1 MEPGPGVDL
10 PVTGDVPLGSSA
22 RRRLLVAAAAGG
34 IAAAAAAEPLSW
46 VLVALTG
53 WDVAAGVLIGW
64 SWATIVRRDADQTA
78 KLAAADDPT
87 AAWTDVLLLSASIAS
102 LVAVG
107 LVLLGT
113 GAEGGLLGRAALA
126 VLSVA
131 LSWALVHTVFT
142 LRYAALYYAGPE
154 GGVDFNQDEPPDY
167 LDFAYLAFTIGMT
180 FQVSDTDLRSSAV
193 RHTAL
198 RHALLSY
205 VFGAVIL
212 AGTINLL
219 AGLTR

>member
-1 MEPGPGVDL
+1 MDEPGPGVDL
-10 PVTGDVPLGSSA
+10 PVTGDAPLGSSA
-22 RRRLLVAAAAGG
+22 RRRLLVAVGAGA
-34 IAAAAAAEPLSW
+34 IAAVVAARLLPGD
-46 VLVALTG
+46 LVALTG
-53 WDVAAGVLIGW
+53 WDVTAGVLICW
-64 SWATIVRRDADQTA
+64 NWVTIARRNAEQTA
-78 KLAAADDPT
+78 KLAAGDDPT
-87 AAWTDVLLLSASIAS
+87 AAWSDFLLLSAAIAS
-102 LVAVG
+102 LAAVG

-113 GAEGGLLGRAALA
+113 GAGSELVTAAVA

-142 LRYAALYYAGPE
+142 LRYAALYYAGPD
-154 GGVDFNQDEPPDY
+154 GGVHFDQDEPPDY

-180 FQVSDTDLRSSAV
+180 FQVSDTDLQSSAV

-205 VFGAVIL
+205 VFGTVIL